1 MSAFFT
7 RLWNLRLIRYGVW
20 LIVGLVGTYTL
31 FCAYVNWTGS
41 RRWAEAKAILA
52 REGETLDFEKLQP
65 VPVDESL
72 NFCAIEPLREI
83 TLPGDEKSAP
93 GLKRTAM
100 ENTVWKYYHAPSD
113 RPAGGKRKKGIP
125 PAMQIIPPPSIRGGR
140 ALGLSCDIHAW
151 AAFARAS
158 NYAALPAEPGDPG
171 RDLLGG
177 IDASYPLL
185 RQLADAAS
193 VRPEAVFVPRLHS
206 PTPLFAAMPQF
217 SPTQT
222 VTNALVVR
230 AMAACEGGNSPSA
243 CQSVQAVLRLVDAAA
258 REPLLIGVLVAVTN
272 HEKGEE
278 AVWAI
283 LKKRQATGTELQ
295 ALQASLA
302 TLDFRKA
309 VLMEMRGEL
318 AAAVDVME
326 YVQAGPHRLPELMGP
341 LLWDGNSPSPAPP
354 TLKRLLWGLVPSG
367 LFDHN
372 KAVIATMEIEQII
385 RPLRLGNAHDV
396 LRHLA
401 AFDAELKVHQG
412 PFHPHH
418 RLVDVMAPAFSS
430 VIERTFEADAI
441 RRQAVIA
448 CALERYYLQ
457 NKSYPAALV
466 ELVPTLL
473 AAVPADP
480 MDDKPMRYRKTDD
493 GRYMLWSVGF
503 DLKDDGGKVNIDPN
517 DRSSVHKLYKRGYKG
532 DWTWQYQPIK

>member
-1 MSAFFT
+1 MIVA
-7 RLWNLRLIRYGVW
+7 LIILYVLLR
-20 LIVGLVGTYTL
+20 
-31 FCAYVNWTGS
+31 AYVNWSGS
-41 RRWAEAKAILA
+41 RRWAEAKAMLA
-52 REGETLDFEKLQP
+52 MEGETLDFEKLQP
-65 VPVDESL
+65 LPVDESL
-72 NFCAIEPLREI
+72 NFCAIEPLRDI

-93 GLKRTAM
+93 GLKRAAM
-100 ENTVWKYYHAPSD
+100 ENTVWKYYHAPTD

-125 PAMQIIPPPSIRGGR
+125 PAMQIISPPSIRGGR

-158 NYAALPAEPGDPG
+158 NYAALPAESGDPG

-177 IDASYPLL
+177 IDASHPLL
-185 RQLADAAS
+185 RQLAEAAS
-193 VRPEAVFVPRLHS
+193 VRPEAVFVPRLHP
-206 PTPLFAAMPQF
+206 PTPLFAVMLQF

-230 AMAACEGGNSPSA
+230 AMAACEGGNSPAA
-243 CQSVQAVLRLVDAAA
+243 CQSVQAVLRFVDAAA

-278 AVWAI
+278 AVWTI

-302 TLDFRKA
+302 KLDFRKT

-318 AAAVDVME
+318 AAAIDVME
-326 YVQAGPHRLPELMGP
+326 YVQAGPHRLPELMDP
-341 LLWDGNSPSPAPP
+341 LWDGSTWDGSSPPPAPT

-367 LFDHN
+367 WFDHN
-372 KAVIATMEIEQII
+372 KAVITTMEIEEII
-385 RPLRLGNAHDV
+385 RPLRQGNAQEV

-401 AFDAELKVHQG
+401 AFDAELKAYQG
-412 PFHPHH
+412 PFHPRH
-418 RLVDVMAPAFSS
+418 RLVNVMAPAFSS

-457 NKSYPAALV
+457 RKSYPAALV
-466 ELVPTLL
+466 ELVPQFI
-473 AAVPADP
+473 AAIPADP
-480 MDDKPMRYRKTDD
+480 MDDHPMRYRQTSD

-503 DLKDDGGKVNIDPN
+503 DQKDDNGKVNIEPDN
-517 DRSSVHKLYKRGYKG
+517 KLSVRRPYKRGYKG